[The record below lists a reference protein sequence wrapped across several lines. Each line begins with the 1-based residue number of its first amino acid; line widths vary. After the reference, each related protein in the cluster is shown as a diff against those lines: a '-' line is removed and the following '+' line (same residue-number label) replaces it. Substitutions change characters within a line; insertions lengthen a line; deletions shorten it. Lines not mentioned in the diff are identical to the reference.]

1 MLKTITIDVSDSVFE
16 SEMPASMYIT
26 KEELNDTD
34 EYIVSIPS
42 VNFSCYIS
50 GVDDYKALLELNIFA
65 FPHYRENLVKVIR
78 SNINLLID

>member
-1 MLKTITIDVSDSVFE
+1 MLKTIAIDVSDSVFE

-26 KEELNDTD
+26 KEDLNDTE

-50 GVDDYKALLELNIFA
+50 GVDDYKALLELNIFT

-78 SNINLLID
+78 SNINLLIG